1 MLLKFIELATLS
13 HFATVP
19 FLHVTFLTTL
29 VVKSSAYVFVVL
41 CPFKVYA
48 TKFISLDG
56 VNVYGS
62 LIDPLPL
69 VCTSVFIYTTDFK
82 FELVTPSFIPL
93 SVTSLNPFSVF
104 NKNGNIHTRLS
115 IFDSILLYLL
125 FYFIIK

>member
-1 MLLKFIELATLS
+1 M
-13 HFATVP
+13 
-19 FLHVTFLTTL
+19 
-29 VVKSSAYVFVVL
+29 
-41 CPFKVYA
+41 YA

-69 VCTSVFIYTTDFK
+69 VCTSVFIYTTGFK

-104 NKNGNIHTRLS
+104 TKNGFKL
-115 IFDSILLYLL
+115 FKYELLPP
-125 FYFIIK
+125 I